1 MFSQEPKSAIYTPK
15 NYRLDLIYRAATKRG
30 PFWDFGVPIL
40 LLRGPICLFVL
51 PLKNFLTGEVLFF
64 FNYIWI
70 KFIKVLRQISRFL
83 KPNLD
88 ILSIFANLNMPLKT
102 AIFGNSKVNT
112 LVKFLNFD
120 PIIFE
125 VFHGVINIMNI
136 LLPIFDFLHVL
147 EVFL

>member
-1 MFSQEPKSAIYTPK
+1 M
-15 NYRLDLIYRAATKRG
+15 
-30 PFWDFGVPIL
+30 
-40 LLRGPICLFVL
+40 L

-83 KPNLD
+83 KSNLD
-88 ILSIFANLNMPLKT
+88 IFSIFANLNMPLKT
-102 AIFGNSKVNT
+102 AIFRNCKVNT
-112 LVKFLNFD
+112 LVKFLYFD

-125 VFHGVINIMNI
+125 VIHGVINIMNI